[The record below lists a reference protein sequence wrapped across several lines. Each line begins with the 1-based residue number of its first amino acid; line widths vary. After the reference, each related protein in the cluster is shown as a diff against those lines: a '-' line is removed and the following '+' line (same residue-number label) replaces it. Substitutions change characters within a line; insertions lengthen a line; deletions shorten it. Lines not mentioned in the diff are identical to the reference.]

1 MVRGGAPLTTDISK
15 DSPGIVYVLLSTHLS
30 FSGRRAQ
37 PTPLLETGAHLCPRR
52 PRDKSGRRDTPEDR
66 TVSS

>member
-1 MVRGGAPLTTDISK
+1 MVREDAPLTADVGK
-15 DSPGIVYVLLSTHLS
+15 DSPGIVYVLLSTRLS

-37 PTPLLETGAHLCPRR
+37 PTPLLETGAHLCPQR
-52 PRDKSGRRDTPEDR
+52 PLDKSGRRDTPEDR